1 MDNCKWI
8 IVNEGRFGYPLF
20 QTRNALLIFTS
31 MKKILTLLTL
41 TLFSSLLMAQ
51 DITQGLW
58 FNEEKEA
65 KIRFYEQGGKLY
77 GKIVWLKEPQA
88 NGKDKTDKNNPKPE
102 LRSKPI
108 VGLVVLT
115 GFEKDGKNWK
125 NGDIYDPKSGKTYS
139 SIIKWAGDR
148 QLNIRGF
155 IGVSLIGKTTRF
167 TRAE

>member
-1 MDNCKWI
+1 MKN
-8 IVNEGRFGYPLF
+8 
-20 QTRNALLIFTS
+20 TMALLA
-31 MKKILTLLTL
+31 
-41 TLFSSLLMAQ
+41 LFMFPSFLMAQ

-65 KIRFYEQGGKLY
+65 KIRFYEQEGRLY
-77 GKIVWLKEPQA
+77 GRIVWLKEPQA

-108 VGLVVLT
+108 VGLVILT

-139 SIIKWAGDR
+139 SNIKWAGDK
-148 QLNIRGF
+148 QLNIRGY

>member
-1 MDNCKWI
+1 
-8 IVNEGRFGYPLF
+8 
-20 QTRNALLIFTS
+20 
-31 MKKILTLLTL
+31 MKKILILFAFS
-41 TLFSSLLMAQ
+41 LFSPFLMAQ

-65 KIRFYEQGGKLY
+65 KIQFYEQGGKLY
-77 GKIVWLKEPQA
+77 GKIVWLKEPKDN
-88 NGKDKTDKNNPKPE
+88 NGKDKTDRNNPKPE

-108 VGLVVLT
+108 IGLVILT
-115 GFEKDGKNWK
+115 GFKKDGKNWE

-139 SIIKWAGDR
+139 STIKWAGDR
-148 QLNIRGF
+148 QLNIRGY